1 MDVMVELPGR
11 QAPLVLEFD
20 WEMDELEEFV
30 DEKAK
35 EEELDDSQVLQALNT
50 HFVSI
55 NRWDGSASIRMSPL
69 WTRWRSLEVQP
80 PVNRCMSLFSGQ
92 TTGSM
97 HDDGSWHPLMEIQ
110 IPFFFGRM
118 G

>member
-55 NRWDGSASIRMSPL
+55 NRWDG
-69 WTRWRSLEVQP
+69 
-80 PVNRCMSLFSGQ
+80 
-92 TTGSM
+92 
-97 HDDGSWHPLMEIQ
+97 
-110 IPFFFGRM
+110 
-118 G
+118 

>member
-35 EEELDDSQVLQALNT
+35 EEELDESQVSQALKT

-55 NRWDGSASIRMSPL
+55 NRWDGGASIRMSPL
-69 WTRWRSLEVQP
+69 WTRRRSLEVQP
-80 PVNRCMSLFSGQ
+80 PVNRCMSLFYGKS
-92 TTGSM
+92 TGSM
-97 HDDGSWHPLMEIQ
+97 HDNGSWHPWMEIR
-110 IPFFFGRM
+110 IPFF
-118 G
+118 